1 MDKSIDFHVCVCV
14 CVRERE
20 REREGR
26 LPGGGDIL
34 CWGSLV
40 SDHGEFSS
48 VLGIK
53 TSLIEDRSQSQT
65 WLISAFRA
73 SFPTPAFPI
82 YHAYLCLPAP
92 EIPSFCLHT
101 NSALKA
107 FRSDLPSFLFKVLS
121 LFLNVYL
128 AVLSLCCGIQDL

>member
-1 MDKSIDFHVCVCV
+1 MDKSIDLHVCVYV
-14 CVRERE
+14 CTCE

-40 SDHGEFSS
+40 SECGEFSS

-53 TSLIEDRSQSQT
+53 TLLIEDRSQSQT

-73 SFPTPAFPI
+73 SFPTPAD
-82 YHAYLCLPAP
+82 H
-92 EIPSFCLHT
+92 PSLV
-101 NSALKA
+101 K
-107 FRSDLPSFLFKVLS
+107 
-121 LFLNVYL
+121 
-128 AVLSLCCGIQDL
+128 

>member
-1 MDKSIDFHVCVCV
+1 MDKYIDFHVCVCV

-73 SFPTPAFPI
+73 SFPTPAD
-82 YHAYLCLPAP
+82 H
-92 EIPSFCLHT
+92 PSLAEGS
-101 NSALKA
+101 SA
-107 FRSDLPSFLFKVLS
+107 FTCNDPLFFTVGL
-121 LFLNVYL
+121 
-128 AVLSLCCGIQDL
+128 